1 MRLALA
7 GISHKTAPVELRERV
22 AFDAE
27 QARRALSELLEDE
40 RIAEAMLLSTC
51 NRTELC
57 ARFSVGFGPDPD
69 FLVDFIIKIRGLSSD
84 EIRPNFY
91 RLVGQEAV
99 GHLFEVASGL
109 DSMVIGETQIT
120 NQFKQA
126 YALSVSQKATGPLIN
141 RMCHR
146 AFEVAKDV
154 RSKTGLSV
162 GNLSVSAV
170 ACELAEKI
178 FRNLIQ
184 CRVLLIGAG
193 ETGTLVAT
201 HLEERGVAHLSVSNR
216 TLERAQEL
224 AEKLGATA
232 VPFEERLHYAKDADI
247 LITAVGGEEHI
258 VKFSELQAVIGT
270 KKTPLFIIDLGVP
283 RNVESRC
290 ADIVEVFLYNIDDIE
305 EIVQKN
311 LTKRQVEA
319 AKAKKIVDDATEE
332 FMEWYRK
339 QLAGATIGE
348 LHEQLDQIRI
358 KELEKYRYKLDAAS
372 FEIAE
377 KLTRSIVKKIF
388 NLPIS
393 TVKRAAKTEVPHGLL
408 QAIRELFGLGGNK

>member
-1 MRLALA
+1 VRLALA